1 MTLPNTDR
9 LCTLLTLALLMAA
22 ALSVLKGMTV

>member
-1 MTLPNTDR
+1 VTLPNTDR

-22 ALSVLKGMTV
+22 LTPLL

>member
-1 MTLPNTDR
+1 MTILTSDR

-22 ALSVLKGMTV
+22 SLIILKGWTV

>member
-1 MTLPNTDR
+1 MTLLTSDR

-22 ALSVLKGMTV
+22 GLNVLKGFMA